1 MATKKQRKRTQK
13 ERRHEYEKVWIL
25 PDGSESTE
33 PPDDYVE
40 PAPHATRTDERKPSQ
55 KASRRQSQRS
65 TRTPLPPSWRRATK
79 RALLLG
85 VVIFVIFG
93 LLNAKHGA
101 SAYVSALLLAV
112 LYTALFIPFTF
123 YIDRFA
129 YRRWQRKMA
138 EQPKKR

>member
-1 MATKKQRKRTQK
+1 MATRKQRKRNEK
-13 ERRHEYEKVWIL
+13 ERRHEYENVWIL

-40 PAPHATRTDERKPSQ
+40 PAPRTTRTDERKPQQKQSQ
-55 KASRRQSQRS
+55 RQSQRA

-93 LLNAKHGA
+93 LLNSKHGA
-101 SAYVSALLLAV
+101 SAYVSAFLLAV

-123 YIDRFA
+123 YVDRFA
-129 YRRWQRKMA
+129 YRRWERKMA